1 MDHTSLRYTD
11 ERDKTYGLAGMA
23 ITLVAIDGEKY
34 LCEINLDADA
44 GEGIVMTH
52 DYGFKGN
59 PRMSARIIWEQTLA
73 ELRMTTSMTL
83 GNIACRRY
91 VL

>member
-34 LCEINLDADA
+34 LCE
-44 GEGIVMTH
+44 T
-52 DYGFKGN
+52 
-59 PRMSARIIWEQTLA
+59 
-73 ELRMTTSMTL
+73 
-83 GNIACRRY
+83 
-91 VL
+91 